1 MNSEPNMA
9 SPREAQIRSKK
20 GTVFIVPNM
29 LLASE
34 DIKQKQNEEST
45 VLLLYTYWKKDQI

>member
-20 GTVFIVPNM
+20 GTVLIVPNM

-45 VLLLYTYWKKDQI
+45 VLLLDTYWKKDQI